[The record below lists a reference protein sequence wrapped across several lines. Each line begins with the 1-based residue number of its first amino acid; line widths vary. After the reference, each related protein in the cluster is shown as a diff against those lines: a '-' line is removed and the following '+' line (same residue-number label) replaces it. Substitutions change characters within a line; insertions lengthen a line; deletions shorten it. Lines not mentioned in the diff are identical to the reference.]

1 MNKLIKLSALVLI
14 LNIVF
19 NLNAIAQDYI
29 PYQWEEQRSLTQLNQ
44 TEENHELYFIQK
56 TEQYQFVYDP
66 VDNKLICYVTNHDI
80 IKVNNDEALSKSN
93 RVYIPM
99 RNTIELTA
107 VKARSFDTDGR
118 VMNFDENNIKELE
131 EDESG
136 YKILA
141 IEGAVVGGEIEY
153 YYTRKTTASSFMTR
167 YFQFTSPTK
176 SYNFMLECPENLE
189 YDFKI
194 YNQEAEVVKVETDT
208 SKHVNLYKFNSEN
221 IPALFEEG
229 FSAYENSKRRIEFKL
244 AYNNKSS
251 KARINTW
258 GDAGKPI
265 YNSIYDL
272 SDSEQKELSRFIK
285 KLHYSGDPIDAFKKY
300 EHYIKTNYFFE
311 KDGGDNAAQLDFII
325 KNKYATSKGFT
336 KFYAGILSNLG
347 IKHEIVL
354 VSDKY
359 KKAFDP
365 KFDSWNYLDEYLIYV
380 NETEQFLSPTI
391 TSFRLGTIS
400 TSYLDTQGL
409 FVRPEQIQDYIFP
422 IAHIS
427 NIPAPSYEENFDN
440 MDINVSFSDDLEL
453 NNVELVRSYTGY
465 SADYYKYALLILEEE
480 KKKEMLEEVIKYLA
494 IDAEIKHVE
503 VQEANTDYNLW
514 KRPFIVK
521 GDFST
526 NSYIELA
533 GDIILFK
540 AGELIGLQSELYQE
554 KERVTQIVNEFNRG
568 YLRKIKVTIPN
579 GYTIQNPEDLVIKK
593 QVYDNEKL
601 IFNFVSSYS
610 INGQVLEI
618 EIDEY
623 YDKIYY
629 PVDKFEEFRGVI
641 NAAADWNKIVLV
653 MKN

>member
-1 MNKLIKLSALVLI
+1 MNNIIKLSALVLI
-14 LNIVF
+14 A
-19 NLNAIAQDYI
+19 NLLFSLATNAQAYK
-29 PYQWEEQRSLTQLNQ
+29 PYQWEEKRSISKLNEI
-44 TEENHELYFIQK
+44 EENYGLYFIKK

-66 VDNKLICYVTNHDI
+66 VDNKLICYITNHDI

-93 RVYIPM
+93 QVYIPM

-107 VKARSFDTDGR
+107 VKARSFDTEGN
-118 VMNFDENNIKELE
+118 VINFDENNIKELE

-153 YYTRKTTASSFMTR
+153 YYTRKTSAPNFMTR
-167 YFQFTSPTK
+167 YFQFSNPMK
-176 SYNFMLECPENLE
+176 SYSFSLECPDNLA

-194 YNQEAEVVKVETDT
+194 YNHNAEIVMAETDT
-208 SKHVNLYKFNSEN
+208 SKHVNLYTFNSEN

-229 FSAYENSKRRIEFKL
+229 FSAYQNSKRRIEFKL
-244 AYNNKSS
+244 AYNSKSG

-265 YNSIYDL
+265 YNSIYNL
-272 SDSEQKELSRFIK
+272 TASEQKELTKFIK
-285 KLHYSGDPIDAFKKY
+285 KLNYSGDPIDVFKRY

-311 KDGGDNAAQLDFII
+311 ENGGNNASQIDFII

-336 KFYAGILSNLG
+336 KFYAGILNHLG

-354 VSDKY
+354 VSDKN

-365 KFDSWNYLDEYLIYV
+365 EFDSWNYLDDYLVYV
-380 NETEQFLSPTI
+380 NETKQFLSPKI

-409 FVRPEQIQDYIFP
+409 FVRPEQIQNFTYP
-422 IAHIS
+422 IAHIAD
-427 NIPAPSYEENFDN
+427 IPAPSYKENFDN
-440 MDINVSFSDDLEL
+440 MDINVTFSDDLEI
-453 NNVELVRSYTGY
+453 NKIDLVRSYTGY
-465 SADYYKYALLILEEE
+465 SADYYKYALLLLEDE
-480 KKKEMLEEVIKYLA
+480 KKKEMLEEVVKYLA
-494 IDAEIKHVE
+494 LDAEIENVE
-503 VQEANTDYNLW
+503 VQEANTDYRLW
-514 KRPFIVK
+514 RKPFVVK
-521 GDFST
+521 GNFNT

-554 KERVTQIVNEFNRG
+554 KERVTQIVNDFNRG
-568 YLRKIKVTIPN
+568 YIRKIKVIIPD

-593 QVYDNEKL
+593 QVYDNDRL
-601 IFNFVSSYS
+601 IFNFDSSYS

-623 YDKIYY
+623 YDEIYY